1 VPERHDDLRARRVR
15 AHELDDLAPQRRL
28 GVSGDRWY
36 ALGVVEHHPRPAHAP
51 NPPVRSLEDHHEEVA
66 LVVKRVLPKR
76 EFRNRLA
83 ADSLQELEVLLA
95 PLERLLHRD
104 HPVPKHACLWHMRVS
119 RQSTVNSQQEGLPS
133 LPTVDCRLSTL
144 LHPIAT
150 PASLKI
156 SRAMIRRWIS
166 LVPS

>member
-1 VPERHDDLRARRVR
+1 MTTISGRARVR
-15 AHELDDLAPQRRL
+15 AQELDDLGPQRRRAGL
-28 GVSGDRWY
+28 PVDRWY
-36 ALGVVEHHPRPAHAP
+36 ALGVEEHHPRPADLRRIRPSGASRIITK
-51 NPPVRSLEDHHEEVA
+51 RSRSWSSVCSRNANSGIASRQIAFEE
-66 LVVKRVLPKR
+66 
-76 EFRNRLA
+76 
-83 ADSLQELEVLLA
+83 LQVLLA

-104 HPVPKHACLWHMRVS
+104 HAVPEHACLWHMRVS

-156 SRAMIRRWIS
+156 SRAMISRWIS